1 MKRFLNFDVFI
12 YSIYIKNLYLIV
24 QLAITFFVYHQ
35 ATTYDVPVEVQV
47 QRSIVA
53 DLKKDADRFASI
65 EPSYRTKYQ
74 NAQNVLDSME
84 EKALPSAEDTFFDFL
99 LQFLL
104 YSLLWRFFCEFTI
117 VAFKLHENLDAI
129 ALKLDAKAAPDDDPP
144 LDDDLDD
151 EVL

>member
-24 QLAITFFVYHQ
+24 QLAITFFIYHQ
-35 ATTYDVPVEVQV
+35 VTTYDVPVEVQV

-53 DLKKDADRFASI
+53 DLKKDAETFSSLSI
-65 EPSYRTKYQ
+65 YKTKYQ
-74 NAQNVLDSME
+74 NAKNKLDSME

-117 VAFKLHENLDAI
+117 VAFKLHENLDSI
-129 ALKLDAKAAPDDDPP
+129 AVKLDAKAAPDDDPP